1 MLMLIGQCGPLLGTR
16 IYPSDTGPDFVMGH
30 SICAAFLFFTTLLA
44 GALRLLLGWEN
55 RKLDRKYGTLEE
67 QRSRAAH
74 AAAAGDGELKAEME
88 LGLESYGPM
97 YRYVL

>member
-1 MLMLIGQCGPLLGTR
+1 
-16 IYPSDTGPDFVMGH
+16 MGH

-44 GALRLLLGWEN
+44 GALRLFLVWEN
-55 RKLDRKYGTLEE
+55 RKLDRQYGTLEE
-67 QRSRAAH
+67 QRSRAASV
-74 AAAAGDGELKAEME
+74 AGAGSEDHKAEME